1 MGRAGGV
8 PESAKKRVL
17 GKAGTVEL
25 NEQLQTI
32 VRGRPSDKNLYLSAN
47 IPLPLL
53 CPSQPHYG
61 QRAPP

>member
-8 PESAKKRVL
+8 PAKKRVL
-17 GKAGTVEL
+17 TKPATVEL
-25 NEQLQTI
+25 NEQLKTFI
-32 VRGRPSDKNLYLSAN
+32 YRRPSDKNFYLSAT
-47 IPLPLL
+47 IPLPVL